1 MRGFWIGLTY
11 KIEKLFQKISE
22 RREHKECI
30 KCGDCEECSITGVCT
45 IELNRARCSDEIK
58 IED

>member
-11 KIEKLFQKISE
+11 KIENFFQKISE
-22 RREHKECI
+22 RRERKKCI
-30 KCGDCEECSITGVCT
+30 NCGDCEDCSITGICT
-45 IELNRARCSDEIK
+45 IELNKARYSDEIN

>member
-11 KIEKLFQKISE
+11 KIENFSQKISE
-22 RREHKECI
+22 RRVKYHI
-30 KCGDCEECSITGVCT
+30 KICENCDNCDECSLTGICT
-45 IELNRARCSDEIK
+45 ECRPSSDEIN

>member
-11 KIEKLFQKISE
+11 KIENFFQKISG
-22 RREHKECI
+22 RRGKYQI
-30 KCGDCEECSITGVCT
+30 KMCEECSDCDECSLTGICT
-45 IELNRARCSDEIK
+45 ECRPSSDEIN

>member
-11 KIEKLFQKISE
+11 KIENFFQKISE
-22 RREHKECI
+22 RRERKKCI
-30 KCGDCEECSITGVCT
+30 NCGDCEECSITGICT
-45 IELNRARCSDEIK
+45 IELNKARYSDEIN